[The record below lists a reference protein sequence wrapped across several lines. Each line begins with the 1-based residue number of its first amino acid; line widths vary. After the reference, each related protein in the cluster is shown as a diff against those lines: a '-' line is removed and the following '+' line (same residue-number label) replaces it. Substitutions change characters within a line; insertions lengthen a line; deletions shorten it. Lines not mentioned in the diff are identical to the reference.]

1 MQVCDTFKT
10 KNGGCWTANFF
21 FSWSTTS
28 SLKDHH
34 HNDNITICY
43 RAGTPR
49 PLIGEAKSR
58 PFWKLVGGKGEE
70 EERRLAAK
78 GAVSVSPI
86 RFLSLVDF
94 LLFAIVLVFVDIR
107 RIQHFFKCSIT
118 RFIICLLVFTEE
130 LLLTCFL
137 GSGSKATSILLRS
150 HLDFQSASIT

>member
-1 MQVCDTFKT
+1 MVDAERQIS
-10 KNGGCWTANFF
+10 
-21 FSWSTTS
+21 FSAGAPPVHS
-28 SLKDHH
+28 K
-34 HNDNITICY
+34 ITITMTISQYPICY

-49 PLIGEAKSR
+49 PLICGAKSR

-70 EERRLAAK
+70 EERRLAAE

-130 LLLTCFL
+130 LLLTSLFR
-137 GSGSKATSILLRS
+137 LRFKS
-150 HLDFQSASIT
+150 Y

>member
-1 MQVCDTFKT
+1 MTISQYP
-10 KNGGCWTANFF
+10 
-21 FSWSTTS
+21 
-28 SLKDHH
+28 
-34 HNDNITICY
+34 ICY

-49 PLIGEAKSR
+49 SLIGGAKSR